1 MAAAQAAVT
10 ATPRAPLSLAALG
23 ILAHEQ
29 EQDRSGWGLTQ
40 TAEYFGTTRRVIWK
54 AYEELWDKEML

>member
-1 MAAAQAAVT
+1 MAAAQAAT
-10 ATPRAPLSLAALG
+10 ATARSPLSLAALG

-29 EQDRSGWGLTQ
+29 EQDRSSWGLTK